1 MQLMIETKFCSSGVF
16 NLIEIIANF
25 PKLKKKL
32 NWSEMARVEYTQIEI
47 IINVFEPFAGLFGL

>member
-32 NWSEMARVEYTQIEI
+32 NWSEMARV
-47 IINVFEPFAGLFGL
+47 